1 MQPKLSHRMMAH
13 AALIGL
19 ARLPLIAQSERP
31 TLREMAIA
39 IGNGSAGGNIESCGP
54 TPFLADVVERADLIV
69 EGIVRTRASYLTDD
83 GRDIFTDYD
92 LSIRHVLFQREML
105 VSSRPGVAVPVI
117 FKSHGGQVIVDGLR
131 LVVNVQTNH
140 ARVTLTEGDHVYLF
154 AARDRDDGKWRVNPY
169 DGSRSSTARLCPDDF
184 SDVPKSAANRSV
196 RSKIYSDAARRRH
209 SALEQAPS
217 IQLHASAQN
226 DSSRGGGLLQSL
238 LTIRCLPALM
248 AKVLRYRT
256 DNGTPQKGKSLAS
269 CHVVAEPPTKT
280 SRTVTIARGLVR
292 VLVNH
297 QRFQ

>member
-92 LSIRHVLFQREML
+92 LSIRHLLFQREML

-154 AARDRDDGKWRVNPY
+154 AARDRDDGKWRVRCRLVAMV
-169 DGSRSSTARLCPDDF
+169 DHCRCGGAIADDSALAERSSRCHAAGTRSGEDGPQRLARG
-184 SDVPKSAANRSV
+184 SACTSTRVTPVS
-196 RSKIYSDAARRRH
+196 IHTLGCAAD
-209 SALEQAPS
+209 E
-217 IQLHASAQN
+217 
-226 DSSRGGGLLQSL
+226 
-238 LTIRCLPALM
+238 
-248 AKVLRYRT
+248 VLRMYKKARSADNLADPDRT
-256 DNGTPQKGKSLAS
+256 SP
-269 CHVVAEPPTKT
+269 
-280 SRTVTIARGLVR
+280 
-292 VLVNH
+292 
-297 QRFQ
+297 